1 MGSSGDPTKLSA
13 TSAVTENSDLKIAGL
28 ESWVH
33 PFRYIVLSHSEMHSD
48 YGVKDQA

>member
-13 TSAVTENSDLKIAGL
+13 TSAVTENSNLKIAGL

-33 PFRYIVLSHSEMHSD
+33 PFRYIVLSHSEMDSD